1 MFYLI
6 LFEYENKLVYTK
18 RGWQSSCHLI
28 TGRNVKDVS
37 LENALTHIDLVG
49 KFILKGVAIQL
60 PHNTR

>member
-18 RGWQSSCHLI
+18 RGSQSSYHLI

-49 KFILKGVAIQL
+49 KIILKGVAIRL
-60 PHNTR
+60 PHDNR